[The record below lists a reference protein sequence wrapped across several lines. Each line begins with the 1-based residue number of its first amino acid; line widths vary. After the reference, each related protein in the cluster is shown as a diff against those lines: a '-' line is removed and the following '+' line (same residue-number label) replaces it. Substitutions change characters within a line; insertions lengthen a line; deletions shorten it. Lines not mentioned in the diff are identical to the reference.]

1 MRCCQLVI
9 KIIFPWKKLTKNNT
23 NNQIIHMFFHF
34 VTKIVQSQF
43 WIFGKK
49 LFLSQKLRLLDL
61 PRSEFNLLLFSFCSL
76 PKLSR
81 IRRRNKKTFGSFSN
95 RIQRLCIR
103 RFFQRVLNTKEVVGR
118 NTVERITF
126 FLFQRGRNCS
136 LQYLDIVL

>member
-9 KIIFPWKKLTKNNT
+9 KTIFPWKKLTKNNT

-34 VTKIVQSQF
+34 VIKIAQSQF

-49 LFLSQKLRLLDL
+49 IFLSQKLRLDL
-61 PRSEFNLLLFSFCSL
+61 PRSEFNLVLFSFCSL

-118 NTVERITF
+118 RNTVERITYSF
-126 FLFQRGRNCS
+126 SKRAKLNM
-136 LQYLDIVL
+136 

>member
-1 MRCCQLVI
+1 MI

-49 LFLSQKLRLLDL
+49 MFLSQKLSLLDL

-76 PKLSR
+76 LKLSR

>member
-1 MRCCQLVI
+1 
-9 KIIFPWKKLTKNNT
+9 
-23 NNQIIHMFFHF
+23 MFFMDNPAVEIWASLAKFKLKSLNLYFWLDWIPWIIIKSFTFSFIF

-103 RFFQRVLNTKEVVGR
+103 RFFQRVLNTKEMVVW
-118 NTVERITF
+118 
-126 FLFQRGRNCS
+126 
-136 LQYLDIVL
+136 